1 MEKPFTLIDCRM
13 AERREFQLTDGIQ
26 PTWAL
31 LHIREGSFTL
41 DYGCGAET
49 ISAGDT
55 VIFSDNDSFRRR
67 VVEPIAFVYIRF
79 RVNLACPFAL
89 DVPVGRVTVKDR
101 ARFLSTLAAWE
112 AVMPLTDRRSRYYK
126 EHLLEDMLFQLFME
140 NNKPSEAEL
149 PTACGDPM
157 TGAAMRYIREN
168 IAGDLSIGAVSAA
181 AETNPSTLNWRFR
194 RSLGMSPGQYIT
206 AVRMETAR
214 RLLLGTNFTVTDI
227 AARCGY
233 ENVYYFS
240 AAFRR
245 ACGMPPSVYREE
257 N

>member
-13 AERREFQLTDGIQ
+13 AKREEFDVTDGVQ

-41 DYGCGAET
+41 DLGHGTET
-49 ISAGDT
+49 ITAGDT

-79 RVNLACPFAL
+79 RVNLSCPFAL
-89 DVPVGRVTVKDR
+89 DVPVGRVAVKDS

-140 NNKPSEAEL
+140 NNKPSEISL
-149 PTACGDPM
+149 PTESTDS
-157 TGAAMRYIREN
+157 TVTAAMRYIRERLR
-168 IAGDLSIGAVSAA
+168 GDLSIGAVSAA
-181 AETNPSTLNWRFR
+181 AGTNPSTLNWRFR
-194 RSLGMSPGQYIT
+194 RSLGMSAGQYIT
-206 AVRMETAR
+206 AVRMETAK
-214 RLLLGTNFTVTDI
+214 RLLLGTSFTVTDI

-240 AAFRR
+240 AAFKK
-245 ACGMPPSVYREE
+245 ACGMPPTAFRME